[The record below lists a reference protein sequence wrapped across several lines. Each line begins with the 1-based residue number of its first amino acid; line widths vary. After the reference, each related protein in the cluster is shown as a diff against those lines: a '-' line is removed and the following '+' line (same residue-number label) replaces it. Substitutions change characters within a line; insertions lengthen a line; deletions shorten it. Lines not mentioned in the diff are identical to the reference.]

1 MTALRKTTAA
11 LISDAAP
18 FAIRAER
25 ASDVAAREALLD
37 ACFGDNRHTRTCQRL
52 RDGRAPAEG
61 LALSAV
67 RQGRVVGSVR
77 LWHVSAGG
85 IPALMLGPLAV
96 EASSRQ
102 LGVGAALMDHALAAA
117 KARGHRAVI
126 LLGDAPY
133 YARFGFS
140 AAKTGELSLP
150 GAFERDRL
158 LGLELSEGAL
168 DDAWGMIAPTG
179 APLPKP
185 KAGPTRQEG
194 TSSCRAWLDAM
205 PENLPEPS
213 AGAASTLP
221 QRHHHGAP
229 DRDLGHD
236 RAGPP
241 GAPLGRLRAGGL
253 RRCQAIPIAP
263 RGVAHSGEKPLNRAK
278 PARIIPSPS
287 HDRGSD
293 APSPDF
299 NRLAL

>member
-1 MTALRKTTAA
+1 MTALRNTTVA

-37 ACFGDNRHTRTCQRL
+37 ACFGENRHTRTCQRL

-67 RQGRVVGSVR
+67 RQGRLVGTVR

-96 EASSRQ
+96 EASSRK

-140 AAKTGELSLP
+140 AARTGELSLP
-150 GAFERDRL
+150 GPFERDRL
-158 LGLELSEGAL
+158 LGLELREGAL
-168 DDAWGMIAPTG
+168 DGAWGMIVPTG
-179 APLPKP
+179 APMPKTRAARGR
-185 KAGPTRQEG
+185 KA
-194 TSSCRAWLDAM
+194 L
-205 PENLPEPS
+205 LV
-213 AGAASTLP
+213 
-221 QRHHHGAP
+221 
-229 DRDLGHD
+229 
-236 RAGPP
+236 
-241 GAPLGRLRAGGL
+241 
-253 RRCQAIPIAP
+253 P
-263 RGVAHSGEKPLNRAK
+263 RVA
-278 PARIIPSPS
+278 
-287 HDRGSD
+287 
-293 APSPDF
+293 
-299 NRLAL
+299 

>member
-1 MTALRKTTAA
+1 MTALRKTTIA
-11 LISDAAP
+11 LTSDAAP
-18 FAIRAER
+18 FAIRSER
-25 ASDVAAREALLD
+25 ASDVAAREAMLD

-61 LALSAV
+61 LSLSAV
-67 RQGRVVGSVR
+67 AEGRLVGTVR

-126 LLGDAPY
+126 LLGYAPY

-158 LGLELSEGAL
+158 LGLELRAGGL

-179 APLPKP
+179 APLPKS
-185 KAGPTRQEG
+185 KA
-194 TSSCRAWLDAM
+194 SRARKAL
-205 PENLPEPS
+205 LV
-213 AGAASTLP
+213 
-221 QRHHHGAP
+221 
-229 DRDLGHD
+229 
-236 RAGPP
+236 
-241 GAPLGRLRAGGL
+241 
-253 RRCQAIPIAP
+253 RR
-263 RGVAHSGEKPLNRAK
+263 VA
-278 PARIIPSPS
+278 
-287 HDRGSD
+287 
-293 APSPDF
+293 
-299 NRLAL
+299 